1 MLIKD
6 SNVFQE
12 DNQSKITYANDMSDF
27 YANQKT
33 NVRFLY
39 YKLYV
44 YVSVFIHLIWIMLKW
59 LVILKIHYY
68 QL

>member
-12 DNQSKITYANDMSDF
+12 DHQSKITYANDMSDF

-44 YVSVFIHLIWIMLKW
+44 YVSVFIHLI
-59 LVILKIHYY
+59 
-68 QL
+68 